1 MLLESPLRLTQRTQ
15 RVSIQPM
22 GLGELKDG
30 HLKGVLVSA
39 IGVEGCREL
48 FSGAR
53 SVTYQAK
60 RTIFTEG
67 EPGAS
72 LILIEEGRVEIS
84 NTSLMG
90 RKSVIAYMG
99 PGEVLGEIAA
109 LDGGARS
116 ADAVASTKVAGLA
129 LSRDNVLEYIAA
141 RPEFAKSVIVEL
153 CSKVRNA
160 SRMFATQAIIES
172 EPRLARGLLQL
183 FDKWGTTH
191 ADGIALAERFSQQ
204 DIGEF
209 SGLARENV
217 NRQIKAWVQS
227 GVLRSEGRTLVL
239 IDRKALEYLAEL

>member
-1 MLLESPLRLTQRTQ
+1 
-15 RVSIQPM
+15 M

-30 HLKGVLVSA
+30 HLKGVLVTA
-39 IGVEGCREL
+39 IGIDGCREL

-53 SVTYQAK
+53 PVTYPAK
-60 RTIFTEG
+60 RTIFAEG
-67 EPGAS
+67 EPGGS
-72 LILIEEGRVEIS
+72 LILIEDGRVEIS

-90 RKSVIAYMG
+90 RKSVLAYMG

-109 LDGGARS
+109 LDGGPRS
-116 ADAVASTKVAGLA
+116 ADAVAATKVEALA
-129 LSRDNVLEYIAA
+129 LSRDNVLEYISA
-141 RPEFAKSVIVEL
+141 RPDFAQSVIVEL

-160 SRMFATQAIIES
+160 SRMFATQSIIEG

-183 FDKWGTTH
+183 FDKWGTNHT
-191 ADGIALAERFSQQ
+191 DGIALAERFSQQ

-227 GVLRSEGRTLVL
+227 GVLRNEGRTLVL
-239 IDRKALEYLAEL
+239 IDRDALEYLAEL